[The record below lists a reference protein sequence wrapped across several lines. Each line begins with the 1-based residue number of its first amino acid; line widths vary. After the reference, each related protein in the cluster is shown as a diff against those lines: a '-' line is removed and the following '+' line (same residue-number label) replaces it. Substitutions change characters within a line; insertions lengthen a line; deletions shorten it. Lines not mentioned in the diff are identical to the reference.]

1 MGLNTGLLRY
11 CCGAQHCPPMSSS
24 GRDKI
29 KTCGGG
35 AGAANLRR
43 PIVDDDTT
51 WPLTRIDLAK
61 GRPGAIPRRVFWCLK
76 FVERR
81 RVAAGASSGGRMT
94 AGIGRPPRFVI
105 GDDRRTRPWLFA

>member
-1 MGLNTGLLRY
+1 V
-11 CCGAQHCPPMSSS
+11 AV
-24 GRDKI
+24 
-29 KTCGGG
+29 G
-35 AGAANLRR
+35 AGAASLRGT
-43 PIVDDDTT
+43 IVDDDAT

-61 GRPGAIPRRVFWCLK
+61 GRPGAIPRPVFWCLK

-94 AGIGRPPRFVI
+94 AAIGRPPRFVI